1 MKVIVFTSPLS
12 DSFRFTKKNED
23 TIIICADHACL
34 TCINQGIDIDYAI
47 GDFDSV
53 TSDEL
58 TTIQKKAKHT
68 LAYKVKKDYTD
79 TYLAVKEA
87 LTHSPDEIIIYGGLG
102 NRIDHT
108 LANIDLLQLGR
119 ISIHTDE
126 SLMYMLNP
134 GEYDIE
140 NGFKYI
146 SFFAIEDVKNLTLDG
161 FSYPLKHYDLN
172 RFDPLCVSN
181 KGEGNVSFTEG
192 TLLVVHQ
199 NEKST

>member
-1 MKVIVFTSPLS
+1 M
-12 DSFRFTKKNED
+12 
-23 TIIICADHACL
+23 CADHACL
-34 TCINQGIDIDYAI
+34 ACINQGIDIDYAI

-53 TSDEL
+53 TSDEFAM
-58 TTIQKKAKHT
+58 IQKKAQHT
-68 LAYKVKKDYTD
+68 LAYEVRKDYTD

-87 LTHSPDEIIIYGGLG
+87 LKHSPNEIVIYGGLG

-119 ISIHTDE
+119 ISIHTND
-126 SLMYMLNP
+126 SLMYVLNP

-140 NGFKYI
+140 NGFTYI
-146 SFFAIEDVKNLTLDG
+146 SFFALEDVKNLTLDG
-161 FSYPLKHYDLN
+161 FSYPLKEYDLN